1 MTSLPPPS
9 ASIGPVALCPVHLDR
24 PAPRRCTRCDR
35 PHCDQCLVRG
45 SVGSLCPDCRRA
57 SAPALSTRIRHW
69 QAMHTALMTRSL
81 ITANLV
87 VFALVAAAD
96 PRSLSG
102 RTTRLQVELGL
113 NGDLLDRGVQDWYRL
128 VSSGFVHYGVI
139 HLGFNMF
146 LLYQLGGMLE
156 SALGRVRFVLVYL
169 TCLLGGAAGAMLL
182 QPDGLHGGASGAVF
196 GLMGMAAVGY
206 QQRGINPLNT
216 SIGTLLLLNL
226 LITFVVPGISI
237 GGHLGGAAAGALC
250 ALLVLS
256 PRRPR
261 IPARLVNSG
270 VVVIALALGALAV
283 IAAA

>member
-1 MTSLPPPS
+1 
-9 ASIGPVALCPVHLDR
+9 
-24 PAPRRCTRCDR
+24 
-35 PHCDQCLVRG
+35 
-45 SVGSLCPDCRRA
+45 
-57 SAPALSTRIRHW
+57 
-69 QAMHTALMTRSL
+69 
-81 ITANLV
+81 
-87 VFALVAAAD
+87 
-96 PRSLSG
+96 
-102 RTTRLQVELGL
+102 
-113 NGDLLDRGVQDWYRL
+113 
-128 VSSGFVHYGVI
+128 
-139 HLGFNMF
+139 
-146 LLYQLGGMLE
+146 
-156 SALGRVRFVLVYL
+156 
-169 TCLLGGAAGAMLL
+169 MLL

-270 VVVIALALGALAV
+270 VVVIALALGGDAPSAPRQRERAPRDPEPPRPRASTPLLSTWLAASSPSRPRVARPRRPRDRPRALERTRPR
-283 IAAA
+283 

>member
-1 MTSLPPPS
+1 
-9 ASIGPVALCPVHLDR
+9 
-24 PAPRRCTRCDR
+24 
-35 PHCDQCLVRG
+35 
-45 SVGSLCPDCRRA
+45 
-57 SAPALSTRIRHW
+57 
-69 QAMHTALMTRSL
+69 MHTALMTRTL
-81 ITANLV
+81 IIVNLV
-87 VFALVAAAD
+87 VFALVAASD

-113 NGDLLDRGVQDWYRL
+113 NGDLLEQGAQEWYRL
-128 VSSGFVHYGVI
+128 VSSGFVHYGII
-139 HLGFNMF
+139 HIGFNMF

-156 SALGRVRFVLVYL
+156 GALGRIRFLLVYV

-206 QQRGINPLNT
+206 QQRGINPMNT

-237 GGHLGGAAAGALC
+237 GGHLGGAVAGALC

-256 PRRPR
+256 PRRAR
-261 IPARLVNSG
+261 IPPRLMDSA
-270 VVVIALALGALAV
+270 VVVLGIVLGAVAV
-283 IAAA
+283 IVVT